1 MTDGEVGSTND
12 AEVGTTTD
20 ADGPPTNRR
29 AIERRLDAL
38 VRDNRVT
45 IAITFPLVGVVLLIA
60 AAEGAIPQRV
70 AFNPLL
76 LLGAVLVMRLPLIG
90 GLLPLVD
97 RRALAG
103 LGVLAAFTYGVEL
116 LGVYTGVLYG
126 EFEYL
131 IDLGPMLFGAVPLA
145 LPVFYFPI
153 LLNSYLLVTLLSKDR
168 LGAAARLLAVLAVV
182 VGMDLV
188 LDPGAVA
195 LGFWGWETPGTY
207 YGVPARNYV
216 GWVLSGV
223 VAVAVLSASF
233 DADGLAERLERCE
246 YVLDDLISFG
256 VLWGLVNLYFG
267 NYVPVALAVAMLA
280 VLVRAD
286 RFDVAGLAASRGPRP
301 ADD

>member
-1 MTDGEVGSTND
+1 MTDGEVGAASDGEIGATSD
-12 AEVGTTTD
+12 GEGPTT
-20 ADGPPTNRR
+20 RR
-29 AIERRLDAL
+29 TIERRLDAL

-45 IAITFPLVGVVLLIA
+45 IAITFPLVGVALLIA
-60 AAEGAIPQRV
+60 AAEGAIPQRI

-97 RRALAG
+97 RRALVG
-103 LGVLAAFTYGVEL
+103 LGVLAGFTYGVEL
-116 LGVYTGVLYG
+116 VGVYTGVLYG

-131 IDLGPMLFGAVPLA
+131 IDLGPMLLGAVPLA

-153 LLNSYLLVTLLSKDR
+153 LLNSYLLVTLLSGER
-168 LGAAARLLAVLAVV
+168 LGAAARLLAVLCVV
-182 VGMDLV
+182 VGLDLV

-195 LGFWGWETPGTY
+195 LGFWGWETPGAY
-207 YGVPARNYV
+207 YGVPAQNYV
-216 GWVLSGV
+216 GWILSGI
-223 VAVAVLSASF
+223 VAVGVLTLSL
-233 DADGLAERLERCE
+233 DQDDLAERLDRCE

-267 NYVPVALAVAMLA
+267 NYVPVALAVALLL

-286 RFDVAGLAASRGPRP
+286 RFDVAGLSVGREPIP

>member
-1 MTDGEVGSTND
+1 MDRQAV
-12 AEVGTTTD
+12 
-20 ADGPPTNRR
+20 
-29 AIERRLDAL
+29 ERRLDAL
-38 VRDNRVT
+38 VRGNRVT
-45 IAITFPLVGVVLLIA
+45 IAITFPLVGTVLLIA
-60 AAEGAIPQRV
+60 TAEGYLPRRL

-76 LLGAVLVMRLPLIG
+76 LLGAVLVMRLPLLG

-116 LGVYTGVLYG
+116 AGVYTGVPYG

-131 IDLGPMLFGAVPLA
+131 IDLGPMLLGEVPLA
-145 LPVFYFPI
+145 LPAFYFPI
-153 LLNSYLLVTLLSKDR
+153 LLNGYLLVTLLSGGR
-168 LGAAARLLAVLAVV
+168 LGAATRLLAVLAVV
-182 VGMDLV
+182 IGMDLV

-195 LGFWGWETPGTY
+195 LGFWGWSSPGAY
-207 YGVPARNYV
+207 YGVPARNYA
-216 GWVLSGV
+216 GWVASGV

-233 DADGLAERLERCE
+233 DPDALAERLERCE

-267 NYVPVALAVAMLA
+267 NYVPVALAVALLA
-280 VLVRAD
+280 ALVRAD
-286 RFDVAGLAASRGPRP
+286 RFDVAGLSAGRTLSR

>member
-1 MTDGEVGSTND
+1 M
-12 AEVGTTTD
+12 
-20 ADGPPTNRR
+20 NRR
-29 AIERRLDAL
+29 AAERRLDAL

-45 IAITFPLVGVVLLIA
+45 IAVTFPLVGVALLIA
-60 AAEGAIPQRV
+60 AAEGVVPRWL
-70 AFNPLL
+70 AFHPLL

-90 GLLPLVD
+90 GLLPLLD

-103 LGVLAAFTYGVEL
+103 LGALAAFTYGIEL
-116 LGVYTGVLYG
+116 AGAYTGFPYG

-131 IDLGPMLFGAVPLA
+131 LDLGPMLFGAVPVA

-153 LLNSYLLVTLLSKDR
+153 LLNSYLLVTLLSDGR
-168 LGAAARLLAVLAVV
+168 ITSAWLRALAVLGVV
-182 VGMDLV
+182 VTMDLV

-195 LGFWGWETPGTY
+195 LGFWSWTDPGGY
-207 YGVPARNYV
+207 YGVPAQNYV

-223 VAVAVLSASF
+223 VAVAVLTASF
-233 DADGLAERLERCE
+233 DADALADRLERCE

-256 VLWGLVNLYFG
+256 IFWGLVNLYFG
-267 NYVPVALAVAMLA
+267 NYVPVALAVALLA

-286 RFDVAGLAASRGPRP
+286 RFDVAGLGGSARASP

>member
-1 MTDGEVGSTND
+1 M
-12 AEVGTTTD
+12 
-20 ADGPPTNRR
+20 NRQE
-29 AIERRLDAL
+29 IERRLDAL

-45 IAITFPLVGVVLLIA
+45 IAITFPLVGVALLIA
-60 AAEGAIPQRV
+60 AAEGAIPQRI

-90 GLLPLVD
+90 GLAPLVD
-97 RRALAG
+97 RRALVG
-103 LGVLAAFTYGVEL
+103 LAVLAGFTYGVEL
-116 LGVYTGVLYG
+116 FGVHTGVLYG

-131 IDLGPMLFGAVPLA
+131 IDLGPMLLGDVPLA

-153 LLNSYLLVTLLSKDR
+153 LLNSYLLVALLADGR
-168 LGAAARLLAVLAVV
+168 LDWWARLLAVLCVV

-195 LGFWGWETPGTY
+195 LGFWGWETPGAY
-207 YGVPARNYV
+207 YGVPAQNYV
-216 GWVLSGV
+216 GWVASGI
-223 VAVAVLSASF
+223 VAVAVLTVSL
-233 DADGLAERLERCE
+233 DRDKLGRRLERCE

-267 NYVPVALAVAMLA
+267 NYVPVALAVALLL

-286 RFDVAGLAASRGPRP
+286 RFDVAGLTGGQVSGP